1 MKAIA
6 GLAAAGLLVLAG
18 PALAQAP
25 RLEKTRVA
33 LSVGGSI
40 SQMNKV
46 AFVVALHRK
55 YFEQEGL
62 VIDATPFA
70 SGTAALQ
77 NLIGG
82 NADVVEGSFEHTLRM
97 QTKGIGLMCIAV
109 FGRYPANVLVVRKS
123 QADKIKT
130 IADLKNKKIGIS
142 APGSS
147 THNFVAGLM
156 TRAGVN
162 YKDASYISVGTGLS
176 AVAAM
181 RSGGELDAL
190 VNLDPAIN
198 ALVDAGEVVV
208 LADSRTDEGTRA
220 AYGGPYLADCLY
232 TKTEFVKANPN
243 TTQAIANAIVHAMQW
258 LKTASIDDIIKSLP
272 PEYYR
277 TDEKLYRKS
286 LEKNLSAFQWDGI
299 VSNEAVKSVW
309 NAISI
314 LEPELQA
321 AKVEMDRT
329 YDNALIERA
338 LAKYKRH
345 SRIDD
350 AAASVPVLCA
360 IVSIARNLLGW
371 YKHLQEGVAHVS
383 THDRLCAGGLS
394 SGLNTGASGPCS

>member
-1 MKAIA
+1 MRIVMLALVG
-6 GLAAAGLLVLAG
+6 GLGLCAS
-18 PALAQAP
+18 AQAQTK
-25 RLEKTRVA
+25 LEKPRIA

-46 AFVVALHRK
+46 AYVIALHRK

-62 VIDATPFA
+62 TVESTAFA

-77 NLIGG
+77 NLVGG

-97 QTKGIGLMCIAV
+97 QTKGQHLMCIAV

-130 IADLKNKKIGIS
+130 IADLKEKKIGIS

-156 TRAGVN
+156 RRAGVD

-181 RSGGELDAL
+181 RSGGELNAL

-198 ALVDAGEVVV
+198 AMVDAGDVVV
-208 LADSRTDEGTRA
+208 LADSRTEEGTFA
-220 AYGGPYLADCLY
+220 AFGGPYLADCLY
-232 TKTEFVKANPN
+232 TTTEFVKANPN

-258 LKTASIDDIIKSLP
+258 LKTASIDDIIKSVP
-272 PEYYR
+272 VEYYQA
-277 TDEKLYRKS
+277 DEKLYRKS
-286 LEKNLSAFQWDGI
+286 LEKNLAAFQWDGI
-299 VSNEAVKSVW
+299 VSSEAVKSVW

-314 LEPELQA
+314 LEPELQVA
-321 AKVEMDRT
+321 RIEMGRT

-338 LAKYKRH
+338 LAKYK
-345 SRIDD
+345 
-350 AAASVPVLCA
+350 APL
-360 IVSIARNLLGW
+360 
-371 YKHLQEGVAHVS
+371 KE
-383 THDRLCAGGLS
+383 
-394 SGLNTGASGPCS
+394 